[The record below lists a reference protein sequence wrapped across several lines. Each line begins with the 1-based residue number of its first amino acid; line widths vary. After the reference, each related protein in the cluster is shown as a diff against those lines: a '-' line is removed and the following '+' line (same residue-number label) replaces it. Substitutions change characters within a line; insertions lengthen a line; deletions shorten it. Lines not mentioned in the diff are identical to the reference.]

1 MNTQEEKIEE
11 QQKTEQ
17 EVQTETTETQEQSA
31 EDSTEAKV
39 EEVKEVTPEEQIEE
53 LQKQLAAQKDAY
65 LRLMA
70 DFDNFRKNTLRDKQ
84 NLLKYGGEDAFKKLL
99 PVIDDF
105 ERAIDHMEKS
115 DDINSL
121 REGVN
126 LIYSKFKTY
135 LEQNGLTVI
144 PADMGE
150 TFDENIHDA
159 MTLFPAP
166 TPELKGKIVDCV
178 TKGYKLKDKVIRFAK
193 VVVGQ

>member
-1 MNTQEEKIEE
+1 MNNQEEKLEE
-11 QQKTEQ
+11 QQKPEQ
-17 EVQTETTETQEQSA
+17 DVQTETTEAQAQEQPA
-31 EDSTEAKV
+31 

-135 LEQNGLTVI
+135 LEQNELTVI
-144 PADMGE
+144 PAEMGE

-193 VVVGQ
+193 VLVGQ

>member
-1 MNTQEEKIEE
+1 MNNQEEKLEE
-11 QQKTEQ
+11 QQKPEQ
-17 EVQTETTETQEQSA
+17 DVQTETTEAQAQEQPA
-31 EDSTEAKV
+31 

-135 LEQNGLTVI
+135 LEQNELTVI
-144 PADMGE
+144 PAEMGE

-178 TKGYKLKDKVIRFAK
+178 TKGYKLKDKGIRFAK

>member
-1 MNTQEEKIEE
+1 MNTQEEKIEDQQTPE
-11 QQKTEQ
+11 QDIQTEATEQ
-17 EVQTETTETQEQSA
+17 TTES
-31 EDSTEAKV
+31 V

-53 LQKQLAAQKDAY
+53 LQKQLDAQKDAY

-84 NLLKYGGEDAFKKLL
+84 NLLNYGGEDAFKKLL

-105 ERAIDHMEKS
+105 ERAIEHMEKS
-115 DDINSL
+115 DDITSL

-135 LEQNGLTVI
+135 LEQNELTVI
-144 PADMGE
+144 PAEQGE

-159 MTLFPAP
+159 LTLFPAP

>member
-1 MNTQEEKIEE
+1 MNNQEEKLEE
-11 QQKTEQ
+11 QQKPEQ
-17 EVQTETTETQEQSA
+17 DVQTETTEAQAQEQPA
-31 EDSTEAKV
+31 

-135 LEQNGLTVI
+135 LEQNELTVI

>member
-1 MNTQEEKIEE
+1 MNTEEEKIEN
-11 QQKTEQ
+11 QQPEQ
-17 EVQTETTETQEQSA
+17 EVQAEATNDANVQEQPA
-31 EDSTEAKV
+31 EEKN
-39 EEVKEVTPEEQIEE
+39 EPTPEEQIEE

-70 DFDNFRKNTLRDKQ
+70 DFDNYRKNALKDKQ

-115 DDINSL
+115 DDIASL
-121 REGVN
+121 KEGVK

-135 LEQNGLTVI
+135 LEQNELTVI
-144 PADMGE
+144 PAEQGE
-150 TFDENIHDA
+150 TFDDSVHDA
-159 MTLFPAP
+159 MTLFQAP

>member
-1 MNTQEEKIEE
+1 MNNQEEKLEE
-11 QQKTEQ
+11 QQKPEQ
-17 EVQTETTETQEQSA
+17 DVQTETTEAQAQEQPA
-31 EDSTEAKV
+31 

-135 LEQNGLTVI
+135 LEQNELTVI
-144 PADMGE
+144 PAEMGE

-178 TKGYKLKDKVIRFAK
+178 TKGYKLKDKVIRHAK
-193 VVVGQ
+193 VMVKVPVSK

>member
-1 MNTQEEKIEE
+1 MNTQEEKLEE
-11 QQKTEQ
+11 QQKPEQ
-17 EVQTETTETQEQSA
+17 DVQTYTTEAQAQEQPA
-31 EDSTEAKV
+31 

-135 LEQNGLTVI
+135 LEQNELTVI
-144 PADMGE
+144 PAEMGE

>member
-1 MNTQEEKIEE
+1 MNNQEEKLEE
-11 QQKTEQ
+11 QQKPEQ
-17 EVQTETTETQEQSA
+17 DVQTETTEAQAQEQPA
-31 EDSTEAKV
+31 

-135 LEQNGLTVI
+135 LEQNELTVI
-144 PADMGE
+144 PAEMGE

-166 TPELKGKIVDCV
+166 TPELKGKVVDCV

>member
-17 EVQTETTETQEQSA
+17 EVQTETTETQEQSV

-135 LEQNGLTVI
+135 LEQNELTVI
-144 PADMGE
+144 PAEMGE

>member
-1 MNTQEEKIEE
+1 MNNQEEKLEE
-11 QQKTEQ
+11 QQKPEQ
-17 EVQTETTETQEQSA
+17 DVQTETTEAQAQEQPA
-31 EDSTEAKV
+31 

-135 LEQNGLTVI
+135 LEQNELTVI
-144 PADMGE
+144 PAEMGE

-166 TPELKGKIVDCV
+166 TPELKGKSVDCV

>member
-39 EEVKEVTPEEQIEE
+39 EEVKEVTPEEQIEA

-135 LEQNGLTVI
+135 LEQNELTVI

>member
-1 MNTQEEKIEE
+1 MNNQEEKLEE
-11 QQKTEQ
+11 QQKPEQ
-17 EVQTETTETQEQSA
+17 DVQTETTEAQAQEQPA
-31 EDSTEAKV
+31 
-39 EEVKEVTPEEQIEE
+39 EEVKEVTPEDQIEE

-135 LEQNGLTVI
+135 LEQNELTVI
-144 PADMGE
+144 PAEMGE